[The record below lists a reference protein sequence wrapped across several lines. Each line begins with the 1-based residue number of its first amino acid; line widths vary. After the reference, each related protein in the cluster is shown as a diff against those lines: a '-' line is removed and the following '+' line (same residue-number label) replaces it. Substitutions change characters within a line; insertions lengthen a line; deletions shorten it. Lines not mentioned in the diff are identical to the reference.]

1 VVDTVRGEGRRIVAR
16 LTEPHHGAHPHLAQ
30 DVEVV
35 RRAEGPDSTRGFA
48 EYAAAEVHQALEGD
62 ELAGDDLGS
71 L

>member
-1 VVDTVRGEGRRIVAR
+1 MVDTVRGEGGRILAR
-16 LTEPHHGAHPHLAQ
+16 LTEPHRGAHPHLAQ

-48 EYAAAEVHQALEGD
+48 EYAAAEVQGGD